1 MELAAPQFDSARL
14 HLAGHVRPVSGASKI
29 AVTTLPPFSGV
40 KKTVPATSGAVVV
53 LTVTARNATGESP
66 VGNAVEIAVP

>member
-1 MELAAPQFDSARL
+1 LP
-14 HLAGHVRPVSGASKI
+14 
-29 AVTTLPPFSGV
+29 VTTLPPFSGV

-66 VGNAVEIAVP
+66 AGNAVEIAVP

>member
-14 HLAGHVRPVSGASKI
+14 TSPVTSVPFPARPKLP
-29 AVTTLPPFSGV
+29 VTTLPPFSGV

-66 VGNAVEIAVP
+66 AGNAVEIAVP